1 MTEATNRCIAFEH
14 AARQEAARQ
23 AVQDGTDA
31 SDAGYIERF
40 VRVAVLQERHRAAQ
54 TLAGAAAPAPPL
66 PPPLPPTSERPFYE
80 ARAKA
85 AYAKRPPTRGEEPLV
100 DVRGESYRRVL
111 RDSPILAKSD
121 ARALA
126 RAAARGMVGA
136 FRNNGS
142 TTLGCAAPD
151 ALRGRLDDESIAI
164 IRRCVV
170 ELRRLAAESAGVDER
185 RLALSG
191 AFLARLQPPG
201 ASARRRALESTP
213 RCYWNLHVDEYNV
226 ATYEH
231 TTLLY
236 LSDHGSDF
244 TGGRFVFYDGDG
256 VDRHL
261 EPSAGTVICFRGDAA
276 NLHAVEKVSSGCR
289 FALTALFHATSDP
302 GPLFEAG
309 GGGGDPYASWDALL
323 RSAAETSLMAQD
335 ARRRELL
342 DDASPTPVAARLA
355 TDLRGDWCD
364 ARVSYDGEVVSD
376 TGLAPDAVLVDLVA
390 AALRTDDGGAFDVF
404 GESSDDDG
412 GPLLLTY
419 AAACGAHGPSGT
431 LSWRRARYTL
441 LDGGEE
447 VASCECEVTPT
458 GSGAQKRLVF
468 GGDITVVVDELA
480 ATASNSGTGH
490 ALWPGAVALALW
502 VVGRGS
508 AARTVVELGCGACAL
523 PGRAAAALGG
533 TVTLTDGAPAL
544 LPVLRKLDGVD
555 ACLYNFAGGG
565 AFDGLDD
572 ASAEPSEPPA
582 PADLVLGAEIAYR
595 AADAE
600 ALAACIPN
608 RLAPGGT
615 AVLCSDEK
623 RAPLKLC
630 GELLRKRGFV
640 VEDSVLTLT
649 VTPEGEAA
657 TTHRVRVVR
666 ARRSSSSSVGAS

>member
-1 MTEATNRCIAFEH
+1 MQQMSATDRCKAFEH
-14 AARQEAARQ
+14 AARKEAARQ

-54 TLAGAAAPAPPL
+54 TLAGAAAPAPL
-66 PPPLPPTSERPFYE
+66 PPPPPPPPTSERPFYE
-80 ARAKA
+80 ARAEA

-111 RDSPILAKSD
+111 RDCPILAKSD

-151 ALRGRLDDESIAI
+151 ALRGRLDDESIAT

-170 ELRRLAAESAGVDER
+170 ELRRLSSISSGVDER

-201 ASARRRALESTP
+201 ASARRRALESKP
-213 RCYWNLHVDEYNV
+213 RCYWNVHVDEYNV
-226 ATYEH
+226 ETYEH

-256 VDRHL
+256 VDRYL
-261 EPSAGTVICFRGDAA
+261 EPSAGTVICFRGDAT

-289 FALTALFHATSDP
+289 FALTALFHETSDP

-342 DDASPTPVAARLA
+342 DDASSTPVAARLA

-376 TGLAPDAVLVDLVA
+376 TGPAPDAVLVDLVA
-390 AALRTDDGGAFDVF
+390 AALRPGDDGAP
-404 GESSDDDG
+404 STSLASPASDDG

-419 AAACGAHGPSGT
+419 ATARGAHGPSGT

-458 GSGAQKRLVF
+458 ADGAQKRLVF
-468 GGDITVVVDELA
+468 GGGVTVVVDELA
-480 ATASNSGTGH
+480 ATASQFGHRATRSGP
-490 ALWPGAVALALW
+490 ARW
-502 VVGRGS
+502 RSRCGS
-508 AARTVVELGCGACAL
+508 W
-523 PGRAAAALGG
+523 
-533 TVTLTDGAPAL
+533 
-544 LPVLRKLDGVD
+544 
-555 ACLYNFAGGG
+555 
-565 AFDGLDD
+565 
-572 ASAEPSEPPA
+572 
-582 PADLVLGAEIAYR
+582 GAE
-595 AADAE
+595 
-600 ALAACIPN
+600 
-608 RLAPGGT
+608 
-615 AVLCSDEK
+615 
-623 RAPLKLC
+623 
-630 GELLRKRGFV
+630 
-640 VEDSVLTLT
+640 
-649 VTPEGEAA
+649 TPHGP
-657 TTHRVRVVR
+657 
-666 ARRSSSSSVGAS
+666 SSSSAAGPAPCRAARPPPWAGASR